1 MDLDQIDD
9 ILFLLLL
16 ESREQQQRLPVQ
28 TGQPGQEYIRE
39 LLGSGHPV
47 RILHMLRM
55 QLATFYTLRDW
66 LAINTDLK
74 GSSVISNQRIRGL
87 GKEVSIEEKLIIF
100 IYITSKGTSIRDA
113 AERFSRSK
121 ATISM

>member
-28 TGQPGQEYIRE
+28 TGQSGQEYIRE
-39 LLGSGHPV
+39 LLDSSHPV
-47 RILHMLRM
+47 RILYMLRM
-55 QLATFYTLRDW
+55 QLATFNTLCDW

-74 GSSVISNQRIRGL
+74 GSNMISN
-87 GKEVSIEEKLIIF
+87 
-100 IYITSKGTSIRDA
+100 
-113 AERFSRSK
+113 
-121 ATISM
+121 